1 MGWGKNRRGSA
12 SSAASS
18 GGRGGRRRPPAEPT
32 EHDIARCVQQ
42 SAARVRVSLQ
52 LTAEVDSPSL
62 RDVLAGFERDLETR
76 REPAAAHGLDA
87 RVELLECGLGSWQQ
101 LVALQRVVAAL
112 QRQNRPPL
120 AAKTTLRHD
129 AKYDEWTLALSFA
142 RAADDALWTLAS
154 GLVLRLKSGGVPA
167 RVLLPAHR
175 LALPLASAF
184 VEGHIGEYQWEG
196 RLTWRQ
202 AVVEGIGEHREE
214 IQRVLLP
221 PSRDNS
227 TSGEDPPAALR
238 YPELVPVVEDMLK
251 GNAGA
256 RKPVVVILR
265 GIPGSG
271 KSTLRREIEAICRHG
286 GVAFT
291 ACSADF
297 FFETPRGYVFDARKL
312 GAAHSKCRGDF
323 TRAVH
328 GEIPRNQG
336 AGKQRRPHQHVVLV
350 DNTSTQRW
358 EYEPYE
364 DIARSSG
371 CRVHIVEMK
380 CPNVLTAYR
389 MGQRNSHGVPPDK
402 VTSRATREVFP
413 ARVPRSKLTCAPS
426 ICWPFQLLYPGDWVT
441 DALRA
446 LVELRPLCETLL
458 GRLVAICGYTD
469 HFRQQDRASTDVT
482 PADSEWPAQ
491 VDAALSRF
499 TLLLESVAA
508 TESAV
513 FRLAVAPSPV
523 RELRS
528 LHVWLDASFRGLHA
542 EHVDPNASWAQ
553 EWEEELE
560 RVEQALQHAARM
572 QVDAAAES
580 SDNEQREMIAVVKF
594 AFKQVQDVTRRTKK
608 KKPGRSYASSNDGA
622 TEVQKDAGAELFP
635 DHEES
640 LRVLFRTLVRV
651 CGVQVPVLPSWF
663 LSPAEVALN
672 PATRFRSGPQCQI
685 TSASWMR
692 SRGQQMGGVQQL
704 LIKQL
709 VAGTGANAQSEP
721 VLTQAVEAVH
731 NETELLR
738 DVVCHPH
745 VLQLAGAS
753 TFGSQ
758 PFVAFVSPWA
768 APESGSATVTSL
780 EDYLDLSVDH
790 RRQLFRLLAQA
801 ATGLQSLHEASLIHG
816 DLCCANIVV
825 GDDESFRFRGL
836 AMDPR
841 WRDRGSAL
849 PQPGPLSHILT
860 TNGDENHYEN
870 KAGGTAE
877 PFSIEMW
884 FALAEHG
891 DTFLGGILLGAQDL
905 PFQETSDASG
915 WPYVHHQLLSID
927 PMGNLWCSFLNRPTP
942 ICVARELSPNHWYH
956 LVVTY
961 GGDSGSDCA
970 SFTRNEQPEQLLSVY
985 LNGEQR
991 VTDSGVLLADWAKL
1005 RHVNVGSGCISGL
1018 APAWPEP
1025 HFSGWF
1031 GFSGLVFD
1039 MRVWRRKE
1047 LSGSQV
1053 QLLFRGSSDFI
1064 DDPSYSL
1071 RRDLL
1076 GDTVDQAS
1084 PNSARQRERSSSARA
1099 RLQGPP
1105 FAELVRTTWPRQV
1118 GAQVYS

>member
-1 MGWGKNRRGSA
+1 M
-12 SSAASS
+12 
-18 GGRGGRRRPPAEPT
+18 
-32 EHDIARCVQQ
+32 
-42 SAARVRVSLQ
+42 
-52 LTAEVDSPSL
+52 
-62 RDVLAGFERDLETR
+62 
-76 REPAAAHGLDA
+76 EPALMAMQSLCE
-87 RVELLECGLGSWQQ
+87 RSW
-101 LVALQRVVAAL
+101 
-112 QRQNRPPL
+112 
-120 AAKTTLRHD
+120 
-129 AKYDEWTLALSFA
+129 
-142 RAADDALWTLAS
+142 
-154 GLVLRLKSGGVPA
+154 
-167 RVLLPAHR
+167 
-175 LALPLASAF
+175 
-184 VEGHIGEYQWEG
+184 
-196 RLTWRQ
+196 
-202 AVVEGIGEHREE
+202 
-214 IQRVLLP
+214 
-221 PSRDNS
+221 
-227 TSGEDPPAALR
+227 
-238 YPELVPVVEDMLK
+238 
-251 GNAGA
+251 
-256 RKPVVVILR
+256 
-265 GIPGSG
+265 
-271 KSTLRREIEAICRHG
+271 
-286 GVAFT
+286 
-291 ACSADF
+291 
-297 FFETPRGYVFDARKL
+297 
-312 GAAHSKCRGDF
+312 
-323 TRAVH
+323 
-328 GEIPRNQG
+328 
-336 AGKQRRPHQHVVLV
+336 
-350 DNTSTQRW
+350 
-358 EYEPYE
+358 
-364 DIARSSG
+364 
-371 CRVHIVEMK
+371 
-380 CPNVLTAYR
+380 
-389 MGQRNSHGVPPDK
+389 
-402 VTSRATREVFP
+402 
-413 ARVPRSKLTCAPS
+413 
-426 ICWPFQLLYPGDWVT
+426 
-441 DALRA
+441 
-446 LVELRPLCETLL
+446 ELRPLCETLL

-469 HFRQQDRASTDVT
+469 HFRQQKPAPTDMS
-482 PADSEWPAQ
+482 PAESEWPTQ

-499 TLLLESVAA
+499 TLLLESLAA
-508 TESAV
+508 TECAV

-542 EHVDPNASWAQ
+542 EHVDPNASWAL

-560 RVEQALQHAARM
+560 RVEQALQLAARV
-572 QVDAAAES
+572 QVDAAAGS
-580 SDNEQREMIAVVKF
+580 SDNEQRELIAVVKF
-594 AFKQVQDVTRRTKK
+594 AFKQVQDVTRRTTKK
-608 KKPGRSYASSNDGA
+608 KKLGRSYAGSNDGA
-622 TEVQKDAGAELFP
+622 AEMQKDDGAELFP

-640 LRVLFRTLVRV
+640 LRVLFRRLVRV

-685 TSASWMR
+685 TSACWMR
-692 SRGQQMGGVQQL
+692 SRGQRMGGVQQL

-709 VAGTGANAQSEP
+709 VAGGHGADAKSEAA
-721 VLTQAVEAVH
+721 LLQAVEAVRK
-731 NETELLR
+731 ETELLR

-758 PFVAFVSPWA
+758 PFMAFVSPWA

-780 EDYLDLSVDH
+780 EDYLNLSVDH

-825 GDDESFRFRGL
+825 GDDGQARLANLRSFSLSRYRTETESEATSTSAYQAGSLRWQAPELLREHPKADLASDIYAFGMTLLEALSEELPWGFMADDEVRERVLAGKMPPPPVGVEENVWSLVEAMCDPDQAARPDVNTVVEELQALAEEERQRDGDDASFEDDTAPALPLHRVSSADYVRVAASPFVGPTNNVLNVPELVRHLSSPTAKKVVQPAAVGIPVHELPTSPHRIEPEQTTPTVAVVELRQKWLGVKINSIGNRVVVSKFLRAESGAAGEIEASGRVERGDIIVAINGQSVRGLDRLQIGAIVQSSPRPLEVAFKREPRLLTDSFRFRGL

-849 PQPGPLSHILT
+849 PLPASLSHILAA
-860 TNGDENHYEN
+860 NGDE
-870 KAGGTAE
+870 AGGNAD

-884 FALAEHG
+884 FSLAEHG

-956 LVVTY
+956 LVVTF
-961 GGDSGSDCA
+961 GGDAGSDSA
-970 SFTRNEQPEQLLSVY
+970 SFTRSDQPAQLLSVY

-991 VTDSGVLLADWAKL
+991 VTDSGALLADWAKL

-1018 APAWPEP
+1018 APAKPEP

-1047 LSGSQV
+1047 LSGAQV
-1053 QLLFRGSSDFI
+1053 QLLFRGSSDFV

-1076 GDTVDQAS
+1076 GEHVDQVS
-1084 PNSARQRERSSSARA
+1084 PDVRRKRSSSARAA

-1118 GAQVYS
+1118 GAHVYS